1 MESIEILAVVESVS
15 NEKGIDEGIIFGALE
30 TAIATAS
37 LRHFHEDA
45 DITVSIDRVS
55 GEYSTHRH
63 WAVAEELMEDFH
75 KETHIT
81 ETDSKMTLG
90 ETYSLDVDNVVF
102 GRIEAQAARQVMMQ
116 KVREAERDNIVAM
129 FTSQNNSLMN
139 GTVKRVTRDNI
150 IVDIGNDI
158 EAILPRSQL
167 LPGEIYKIKD
177 RMRAILQI
185 QEIEGRG
192 SQLMLSRTCPE
203 MVTELFRIEV
213 PEINEDI
220 IEIRGIARD
229 AGSRSKI
236 TVKTNDGRI
245 DPVGACVGMRGSR
258 VQSVSGELGNERID
272 IIIYDDNPAQMVINA
287 LAPAKVESIVM
298 DEDSRSMELAVNEE
312 NLALA
317 IGSRGQ
323 NIRLASRLVGWE
335 LNIISSNEAE
345 AKERV
350 IEAEFQA
357 KLMENLSINEAE
369 AEGLIRGG
377 FLTFDDI
384 AYADD
389 LKLITALGLEEARV
403 EEIKA
408 AAADAALMEAMGE
421 ITQEESNLE
430 SLTELGF
437 SEEEVDILVSK
448 SLKSMDDIAEL
459 AVDELQEVLEIT
471 EKKAAD
477 IIMKARE
484 SWFN

>member
-102 GRIEAQAARQVMMQ
+102 GRIEAQAARQIMMQ
-116 KVREAERDNIVAM
+116 KVREAERENIVAM

-389 LKLITALGLEEARV
+389 SKLITALGLEEARV

>member
-15 NEKGIDEGIIFGALE
+15 NEKGIEEGIIFGALE

-45 DITVSIDRVS
+45 EITVSIDRVS

-63 WAVAEELMEDFH
+63 WIVSEETVEDFH
-75 KETHIT
+75 KETHVT
-81 ETDSKMTLG
+81 ENDSKLSLG
-90 ETYSLDVDNVVF
+90 DTYSLDVDNVVF

-116 KVREAERDNIVAM
+116 RVREAERDTIVAM

-158 EAILPRSQL
+158 EAVLPRDQL

-185 QEIEGRG
+185 KEIEGRG
-192 SQLMLSRTCPE
+192 SQLMLSRSCPE

-350 IEAEFQA
+350 VEAEFQA
-357 KLMENLSINEAE
+357 KLMDNLSINEAE
-369 AEGLIRGG
+369 AESLIRGG
-377 FLTFDDI
+377 FLNFDDI
-384 AYADD
+384 AYAEDSKLLAA
-389 LKLITALGLEEARV
+389 LKLEEARV
-403 EEIKA
+403 EEIKT

-437 SEEEVDILVSK
+437 SEQEVDILVSK
-448 SLKSMDDIAEL
+448 ALKSMDDIAEL
-459 AVDELQEVLEIT
+459 AVDELQEIIEISD
-471 EKKAAD
+471 KKAAD

>member
-1 MESIEILAVVESVS
+1 MQSNEILTVVDSVSTEKGLDKSVIFNAIEI
-15 NEKGIDEGIIFGALE
+15 
-30 TAIATAS
+30 AIASAS
-37 LRHFHEDA
+37 QRHFHEDA
-45 DITVSIDRVS
+45 DLYVLIDRDT
-55 GEYSTHRH
+55 GEYKTHRN
-63 WAVAEELMEDFH
+63 WIVFDVSDEEFH
-75 KETHIT
+75 HETHISK
-81 ETDSKMTLG
+81 EDSGLEIG
-90 ETYSLDVDNVVF
+90 ETFSKEQENIPF
-102 GRIEAQAARQVMMQ
+102 GRIETQAARQVMLQ
-116 KVREAERDNIVAM
+116 KVREAEREKVVEQ
-129 FTSQNNSLMN
+129 FKSQNNKLVS
-139 GTVKRVTRDNI
+139 GSVKRVTRDNI
-150 IVDIGNDI
+150 IVDITH
-158 EAILPRSQL
+158 EAEALLPRDRL
-167 LPGEIYKIKD
+167 MPGEIYKIND

-185 QEIEGRG
+185 KEIEGRG
-192 SQLMLSRTCPE
+192 SQLMLSRTCSE

-272 IIIYDDNPAQMVINA
+272 IIIYDDNPAQMVINS

-350 IEAEFQA
+350 VEAEFQA
-357 KLMENLSINEAE
+357 KLMDNLSINEKEAE
-369 AEGLIRGG
+369 ALIRGG
-377 FLTFDDI
+377 FLTFDDV
-384 AYADD
+384 AYAEDGKLSAAMEIDD
-389 LKLITALGLEEARV
+389 TRA

-437 SEEEVDILVSK
+437 SDEEVETLVSNA
-448 SLKSMDDIAEL
+448 LKSKDDIAEL
-459 AVDELQEVLEIT
+459 AVDELQDIIEIT

>member
-81 ETDSKMTLG
+81 ETDSKMILG

-129 FTSQNNSLMN
+129 FASQNNSLMN

-389 LKLITALGLEEARV
+389 SKLITALGLEEARV

-437 SEEEVDILVSK
+437 SEVEVDILVSK